1 MAAMSSRFAEFLRT
15 VGRGPG
21 RSRPLV
27 REEARDAMELIL
39 DGAVTPEQL
48 GAFLLVMRYRG
59 ETAPELA
66 GYVDAVRARLPAA
79 PALAPELDWPSYA
92 DRHKQL
98 PWFVLP
104 ALLLAGAG
112 VRVLMHGI
120 EGEGP
125 ATTPAALRALGIAPA
140 RSLEEAGER
149 LERSNFAYLPL
160 AVFAPELHRLFG
172 LRPLLGLRT
181 PVHTLARE
189 LAPFGPKAQ
198 IQGIFHPTYLELHHE
213 TQALL
218 GQRRAVVFKGGG
230 GEALRNPDKPCRTL
244 LHLDG
249 AAFEEVWPAR
259 PYGAPHRWREEPL
272 EVGRIRALWLGELDL
287 PGPRAAV
294 VGTAAVAL
302 RLLGR
307 ASGIEEAEALA
318 EELWRT
324 RHQRLSPVAVEL
336 AAT

>member
-1 MAAMSSRFAEFLRT
+1 MSSRFAEFLKT

-21 RSRPLV
+21 KSRPLS
-27 REEARDAMELIL
+27 REEAREAMDLIL
-39 DGAVTPEQL
+39 DGAVAPEQL

-59 ETAPELA
+59 ETAPEIA
-66 GYVDAVRARLPAA
+66 GYVDAVRAQLPAA
-79 PALAPELDWPSYA
+79 PALVPDLDWPSYA
-92 DRHKQL
+92 DRHRQL
-98 PWFVLP
+98 PWFVLS

-112 VRVLMHGI
+112 VRVLMHGFD
-120 EGEGP
+120 GEGP
-125 ATTPAALRALGIAPA
+125 ATTPAALRALGIGPA
-140 RSLEEAGER
+140 RSVEEAAET

-160 AVFAPELHRLFG
+160 AVVAPELHRLFG

-218 GQRRAVVFKGGG
+218 GHRRAVVFKGGG
-230 GEALRNPDKPCRTL
+230 GEAQRNPDKPCRTL
-244 LHLDG
+244 AHLDG
-249 AAFEEVWPAR
+249 EAFGETWPAR
-259 PYGAPHRWREEPL
+259 PYGEPHRWREEPL
-272 EVGRIRALWLGELDL
+272 EVARIRALWLGGLDL

-294 VGTAAVAL
+294 VGTAAIAL

-307 ASGIEEAEALA
+307 ASGIEEAEARA

-324 RHQRLSPVAVEL
+324 RHDRPSPARVEP
-336 AAT
+336 ASA

>member
-1 MAAMSSRFAEFLRT
+1 MSARFAEFLRT
-15 VGRGPG
+15 IGRGPG
-21 RSRPLV
+21 KSRPLT
-27 REEARDAMELIL
+27 REEAREAMELIL
-39 DGAVTPEQL
+39 DAAVTPEQL

-66 GYVDAVRARLPAA
+66 GYVEAVRARLPAA
-79 PALAPELDWPSYA
+79 PDLAPELDWPSYA

-98 PWFVLP
+98 PWFLLS

-125 ATTPAALRALGIAPA
+125 ATTPAALTALGIAPA
-140 RSLEEAGER
+140 RTLAEARAQLDRCG
-149 LERSNFAYLPL
+149 FAYLPL
-160 AVFAPELHRLFG
+160 AVLAPDLHRLFA
-172 LRPLLGLRT
+172 LRPVLGLRT

-189 LAPFGPKAQ
+189 LAPFSPKAQ
-198 IQGIFHPTYLELHHE
+198 IQGVFHPTYLELHHE

-230 GEALRNPDKPCRTL
+230 GEAQRNPDKPCRTL
-244 LHLDG
+244 VHLDG
-249 AAFEEVWPAR
+249 KAFEEVWPAR
-259 PYGAPHRWREEPL
+259 PYGDPHRWREEPL
-272 EVGRIRALWLGELDL
+272 EVERIRAFWGGGLDL

-294 VGTAAVAL
+294 VGTVAIAL

-307 ASGIEEAEALA
+307 ATSPAEAEDMA

-324 RHQRLSPVAVEL
+324 RHARPAPVTP
-336 AAT
+336 AAAAAI